1 MSTFREILRQTF
13 RGPAVQLVPGFG
25 RDVLVFSMRG
35 VADLPAYCV
44 TYEFEDLVVALTGA
58 DRVGPSQLETVEFQR
73 RVYKALYSVARSPS
87 IPMGLTPNLGGLR
100 LPKDYELFVAAFN
113 SPYEVFALRSVP
125 DWRARCRRAVCVITE
140 AWESDLPEY
149 LLRSLQDFDQIY
161 LTANPVASVGRLT
174 GRPCSYL
181 PLGADAL
188 ALCPEPDAPRRS
200 IDVLGIGRRSA
211 ITHKALLHLARDR
224 GLFYYYDTVR
234 SKSVANA
241 SEQVTFSVI
250 DPTEHRF
257 KHANLLKRSRFFLA
271 SKGRANEARAMHVD
285 EVSSRFFEGAAA
297 GTIMIGDPP
306 TTGPYLELFD
316 WPDVV
321 IPAPF
326 DDPEIGE
333 CIARLD
339 ADPERC
345 VRIRRENMR
354 QALLRHDW
362 VYRLRR
368 IFEEANLPIPETVP
382 ARETALAQ
390 RAAQVQEAAIE
401 P

>member
-1 MSTFREILRQTF
+1 MSTVREILRQSFDTPPV
-13 RGPAVQLVPGFG
+13 RLVPGTR
-25 RDVLVFSMRG
+25 RDTLVFSMRE

-44 TYEFEDLVVALTGA
+44 TYEFEDLVVEMTGA
-58 DRVGPSQLETVEFQR
+58 DRVGPSRLEAVEFQR
-73 RVYKALYSVARSPS
+73 RLYKAFYAVARSPAL
-87 IPMGLTPNLGGLR
+87 PMSLTPRLGGLR
-100 LPKDYELFVAAFN
+100 LDKDYELFVALFN

-125 DWRARCRRAVCVITE
+125 DWRARCRRAVCVLTE

-149 LLRSLQDFDQIY
+149 LLRSLQDFDQVY
-161 LTANPVASVGRLT
+161 LAANPVSAVARMT

-181 PLGADAL
+181 PLGVDTL
-188 ALCPEPDAPRRS
+188 ALCPYPRPPARS

-211 ITHKALLHLARDR
+211 VTHQKLLDLACHR

-234 SKSVANA
+234 TNSVANA
-241 SEQVTFSVI
+241 ALQVTFSVI
-250 DPTEHRF
+250 EPREHRL
-257 KHANLLKRSRFFLA
+257 KLANLLKRSRYYLA
-271 SKGRANEARAMHVD
+271 SKARINEESAAQAD

-306 TTGPYLELFD
+306 SSGPYLELFD

-326 DDPEIGE
+326 DDGEIGDR
-333 CIARLD
+333 IAALD

-345 VRIRRENMR
+345 SRIRSHNMI
-354 QALLRHDW
+354 QALRRHDW

-368 IFEEANLPIPETVP
+368 ILEESQLPVP
-382 ARETALAQ
+382 DAVPRREAELLR
-390 RAAQVQEAAIE
+390 RASHIQDTEVA